1 MDKVRLSEALASL
14 IGNYVDKEGLARF
27 YTKISGLF
35 ALKSHT
41 HTKSQISD
49 FPTSMPANGGNAYT
63 VNGHTVAA
71 NVPANAKFTDTIYTH
86 PSTHPASMITTDSTH
101 RFVTDSQVSLWNNK
115 ASTSVATQSANGLM
129 SAADKKKVDNIAST
143 TKTITIYSSDWQN
156 GYYTLFD
163 SLITATSNQEFLA
176 PTAIDSN
183 KAMRD
188 MLVNAQL
195 KDAGQGVGWAKLRC
209 EGTVPT
215 STVQLRVIFRGEK

>member
-71 NVPANAKFTDTIYTH
+71 NVPANAKFTDTIYAH
-86 PSTHPASMITTDSTH
+86 PSTHPASMITTDNTH
-101 RFVTDSQVSLWNNK
+101 RFVTDSQISTWNNK
-115 ASTSVATQSANGLM
+115 AGKYVATTTEDGLM
-129 SAADKKKVDNIAST
+129 SASDKKKVDNIPST
-143 TKTITIYSSDWQN
+143 MTTYTIYPTQWVN
-156 GYYTLFD
+156 GVYTFTN
-163 SLITATSNQEFLA
+163 SLITATSNQEILPPVKTSSNAAELKALA
-176 PTAIDSN
+176 AAN
-183 KAMRD
+183 
-188 MLVNAQL
+188 LV
-195 KDAGQGVGWAKLRC
+195 DAGQSAGQAKIECTGVIPQ
-209 EGTVPT
+209 TV
-215 STVQLRVIFRGEK
+215 VHIRVIFRGEK

>member
-1 MDKVRLSEALASL
+1 MAKFVTTS
-14 IGNYVDKEGLARF
+14 GLARF

-71 NVPANAKFTDTIYTH
+71 NVPANAKFTDTIYAH
-86 PSTHPASMITTDSTH
+86 PSTHPASMITTNNTH
-101 RFVTDSQVSLWNNK
+101 RFVTDSQISTWNNK
-115 ASTSVATQSANGLM
+115 AGKYVATTTADGLM
-129 SAADKKKVDNIAST
+129 SASDKKKVDGIAST
-143 TKTITIYSSDWQN
+143 TKTITIAASDWQD

-163 SLITATSNQEFLA
+163 PLITSATSNQEWMEPLA
-176 PTAIDSN
+176 TDSN

-188 MLVNAQL
+188 MLCAANL
-195 KDAGQGVGWAKLRC
+195 KDVAQGVGWTKVRC

-215 STVQLRVIFRGEK
+215 SSVEVRICFRGEK